1 MVIFKPTAILVY
13 FKKRKEALKID
24 LGYHIQKKKNQKNPV
39 VSSLLCCAANKSV
52 SNFFGLKYLS
62 TVGGTIF
69 VVSWWVLV
77 WLVGGFLKR
86 NNLQWFCNR
95 VHLML
100 YISKN
105 YRLLL

>member
-24 LGYHIQKKKNQKNPV
+24 LGYHIQQKKTQKTL
-39 VSSLLCCAANKSV
+39 SALCCAANKSV

-62 TVGGTIF
+62 TVGGAIF

-86 NNLQWFCNR
+86 NNLKWFCNR

-105 YRLLL
+105 YHLLL